1 MIKSENFREK
11 VALLLAITAHKS
23 WNIFCF
29 HQIIEM
35 YLAQKVS
42 LLAVAY
48 RLLTVFI
55 TVWTQIRPSENGWHI
70 VVFLKVFFF

>member
-1 MIKSENFREK
+1 MIKSENYREK

-23 WNIFCF
+23 CNIFCF

-55 TVWTQIRPSENGWHI
+55 TV
-70 VVFLKVFFF
+70 